1 MSRNESEMRRYIRNF
16 GGIRIGMQYFAESND
31 DNKKD
36 DGQDGDDAKDD
47 TKSDDSGNDSN
58 NASDGGKN
66 DDKDIDKKTKSVYEQ
81 FGMNEE
87 QIKELIKAKKE
98 KDEAEKDNATKLAEA
113 IAEKAKSDAK
123 VNAMMLGAK
132 PECVDDVISLAMTK
146 QNEGKDFKNV
156 VSEIKKKYPNM
167 FTDGSEN
174 QGKKGTGSTFGNKGK
189 GDTKTE
195 SLGQRL
201 AKKRTLKTK
210 SKFFN

>member
-1 MSRNESEMRRYIRNF
+1 
-16 GGIRIGMQYFAESND
+16 
-31 DNKKD
+31 
-36 DGQDGDDAKDD
+36 
-47 TKSDDSGNDSN
+47 
-58 NASDGGKN
+58 
-66 DDKDIDKKTKSVYEQ
+66 
-81 FGMNEE
+81 
-87 QIKELIKAKKE
+87 
-98 KDEAEKDNATKLAEA
+98 
-113 IAEKAKSDAK
+113 
-123 VNAMMLGAK
+123 
-132 PECVDDVISLAMTK
+132 MTK